1 MNRCQDQQTFQN
13 TVELIQNFKKY
24 YTDHGQVVYE
34 NPSPGNKMGGITT
47 LEDKS
52 LGCIQKGGSSKVT
65 GVLQYTERVRQN
77 GVNLLQG
84 RAMTLCPRLLL

>member
-1 MNRCQDQQTFQN
+1 MCIRDR
-13 TVELIQNFKKY
+13 Y

-52 LGCIQKGGSSKVT
+52 LGCIQKGGGSKVAD
-65 GVLQYTERVRQN
+65 VLQYTERVKPVSYTHLFQH
-77 GVNLLQG
+77 
-84 RAMTLCPRLLL
+84 